1 MSHLSEEAI
10 VLRTYAFAEADRIV
24 VLLTKNSGKV
34 RAIAKGIRRPKS
46 KFGGRLEL
54 GSRVH
59 VVVWRGRSDL
69 GVINQVQ
76 LLNGYS
82 VIRGDLDRITAAM
95 AVLEVADQVIQDDHE
110 DELFFD
116 MVGNVLA
123 TLNTPEMN
131 AELIAPAFFLKAL
144 VADGAGPVVDHCV
157 SCGVDGP
164 LVAFVASEGGM
175 LCGDCRRGR
184 PVSPQALLLL
194 RRMLTGGLRGVL
206 LEPSNPASSEVALLA
221 TEAIEQ
227 HLDRRLKTLRSAAT
241 W

>member
-10 VLRTYAFAEADRIV
+10 VLRTYPFAEADRIV

-59 VVVWRGRSDL
+59 LVVWRGRSDL
-69 GVINQVQ
+69 GVISQVQ
-76 LLNGYS
+76 LLDGYS
-82 VIRGDLDRITAAM
+82 VIRSDLDRITSTM
-95 AVLEVADQVIQDDHE
+95 AVLEVADQLIQDDHE
-110 DELFFD
+110 DQALFS
-116 MVGNVLA
+116 MVGNVLS
-123 TLNTPEMN
+123 TLNDPLMN
-131 AELIAPAFFLKAL
+131 VELIAPAFFLKAL
-144 VADGAGPVVDHCV
+144 IADGAGPVDDQSV
-157 SCGVDGP
+157 SCGANEP
-164 LVAFVASEGGM
+164 LVAFAAREGGM
-175 LCGDCRRGR
+175 LCATCRRGR
-184 PVSPQALLLL
+184 PVSPQALTLL
-194 RRMLTGGLRGVL
+194 RRILTGGLRGVL
-206 LEPSNPASSEVALLA
+206 LEPSNSAATEVATLA

>member
-10 VLRTYAFAEADRIV
+10 VLRTYPFAEADRIV

-59 VVVWRGRSDL
+59 LVVWRGRSDL
-69 GVINQVQ
+69 GVISQVQ
-76 LLNGYS
+76 LLDGYS
-82 VIRGDLDRITAAM
+82 VIRSDLDRITSTM
-95 AVLEVADQVIQDDHE
+95 AVLEVADQLIQDDHE
-110 DELFFD
+110 DQALFS
-116 MVGNVLA
+116 MVGNVLS
-123 TLNTPEMN
+123 TLNDPLMN
-131 AELIAPAFFLKAL
+131 VELIAPAFFLKAL
-144 VADGAGPVVDHCV
+144 IADGAGPVVDQCV
-157 SCGVDGP
+157 SCGANEP
-164 LVAFVASEGGM
+164 LVAFAAREGGM
-175 LCGDCRRGR
+175 LCATCRRGR
-184 PVSPQALLLL
+184 PVSPQALTLL
-194 RRMLTGGLRGVL
+194 RRILTGGLRGVL
-206 LEPSNPASSEVALLA
+206 LEPSNSAATEVATLA

>member
-10 VLRTYAFAEADRIV
+10 VLRTYPYAEADRIV

-34 RAIAKGIRRPKS
+34 RAMAKGIRRPKS

-59 VVVWRGRSDL
+59 VVLWRGRSDL
-69 GVINQVQ
+69 GVINQV
-76 LLNGYS
+76 LLLDGYS
-82 VIRGDLDRITAAM
+82 TIRKDLDRITSAM
-95 AVLEVADQVIQDDHE
+95 AVLEVADQLIQDDHE
-110 DELFFD
+110 DEQLFS
-116 MVGNVLA
+116 MVANVLS
-123 TLNTPEMN
+123 TLNDLSMN

-144 VADGAGPVVDHCV
+144 VADGAGPVVEQCV
-157 SCGVDGP
+157 SCSKREP
-164 LVAFVASEGGM
+164 LVAFAASEGGM
-175 LCGDCRRGR
+175 LCDLCRRGR
-184 PVSPQALLLL
+184 PVSPQALMLL
-194 RRMLTGGLRGVL
+194 RRILTGGLRGVL
-206 LEPSNPASSEVALLA
+206 LEPPSPAAGEVATLA

>member
-10 VLRTYAFAEADRIV
+10 VLRTYPFAEADRIV

-59 VVVWRGRSDL
+59 LVVWRGRSDL
-69 GVINQVQ
+69 GVISQVQ
-76 LLNGYS
+76 LLDGYS
-82 VIRGDLDRITAAM
+82 VIRSDLDRITSTM
-95 AVLEVADQVIQDDHE
+95 AVLEVADQLIQDDHE
-110 DELFFD
+110 DQALFS
-116 MVGNVLA
+116 MVGNVLS
-123 TLNTPEMN
+123 TLNDPLMN
-131 AELIAPAFFLKAL
+131 VELIAPAFFLKAL
-144 VADGAGPVVDHCV
+144 VADGAGPVVDQCV
-157 SCGVDGP
+157 SCGANEP
-164 LVAFVASEGGM
+164 LVAFAAREGGM
-175 LCGDCRRGR
+175 LCATCRRGR
-184 PVSPQALLLL
+184 PVSPQALTLL
-194 RRMLTGGLRGVL
+194 RRILTGGLRGVL
-206 LEPSNPASSEVALLA
+206 LEPSNSAATEVATLA